1 MKVLPT
7 SFTPYKQTP
16 VFDANSVPSGLL
28 SSHSTKAG
36 VWGRI
41 VVLEGSLLYRI
52 LEPEIEEIELGPDL
66 PGIVEPQIRHEVVP
80 RSGVRFYVEFNRTPG

>member
-1 MKVLPT
+1 MKALPLNVVA
-7 SFTPYKQTP
+7 YKQTP
-16 VFDANSVPSGLL
+16 VFEEGTTPSGLL

-52 LEPEIEEIELGPDL
+52 LEPQVEEIELSPDQ
-66 PGIVEPQIRHEVVP
+66 PGTVEPQIRHEVVP
-80 RSGVRFYVEFNRTPG
+80 RPGVRFYVEFNRIPE